1 MSEKQNS
8 INEKRN
14 QVNQSYHF
22 GGFYDREVK
31 RVCESCPRLMVKAIN
46 SIFKKNHSEETEVKY
61 LNREQVGD
69 EQTSS
74 TFMDMI
80 LQIEDSKYHLEFQLL
95 EDNMAIR
102 MYEYAVKETIS
113 AITEASNQSEE
124 SNDKYMIEIFMP
136 EQAVIFLAGANKKD
150 KIKVVLHLPDQKV
163 TSYELD
169 CISAARSVE
178 DLIKAELYFLIPFQQ
193 VQLNKRMNEIK
204 NCSLETKR
212 KMANEL
218 YKFHKEVKSQL
229 ESLEKNGIL
238 KSSEVEFLMNTF
250 YNLEKYISEKDKD
263 VKEVV
268 DTMGDVDYIA
278 WSDRIEARG
287 KKAGI
292 EEGKKAGI
300 EEGKKAGIK
309 EARNEA
315 KEEARKSAKRLLK
328 KGLSIDDIAE
338 CLPQLSYDELRQIEA
353 EVMSLA

>member
-1 MSEKQNS
+1 
-8 INEKRN
+8 
-14 QVNQSYHF
+14 
-22 GGFYDREVK
+22 
-31 RVCESCPRLMVKAIN
+31 
-46 SIFKKNHSEETEVKY
+46 
-61 LNREQVGD
+61 
-69 EQTSS
+69 
-74 TFMDMI
+74 
-80 LQIEDSKYHLEFQLL
+80 
-95 EDNMAIR
+95 
-102 MYEYAVKETIS
+102 
-113 AITEASNQSEE
+113 
-124 SNDKYMIEIFMP
+124 
-136 EQAVIFLAGANKKD
+136 
-150 KIKVVLHLPDQKV
+150 
-163 TSYELD
+163 
-169 CISAARSVE
+169 
-178 DLIKAELYFLIPFQQ
+178 
-193 VQLNKRMNEIK
+193 
-204 NCSLETKR
+204 
-212 KMANEL
+212 
-218 YKFHKEVKSQL
+218 L

-300 EEGKKAGIK
+300 K

-353 EVMSLA
+353 EVMTLA

>member
-1 MSEKQNS
+1 
-8 INEKRN
+8 
-14 QVNQSYHF
+14 
-22 GGFYDREVK
+22 
-31 RVCESCPRLMVKAIN
+31 
-46 SIFKKNHSEETEVKY
+46 
-61 LNREQVGD
+61 
-69 EQTSS
+69 
-74 TFMDMI
+74 
-80 LQIEDSKYHLEFQLL
+80 
-95 EDNMAIR
+95 
-102 MYEYAVKETIS
+102 
-113 AITEASNQSEE
+113 
-124 SNDKYMIEIFMP
+124 
-136 EQAVIFLAGANKKD
+136 
-150 KIKVVLHLPDQKV
+150 
-163 TSYELD
+163 
-169 CISAARSVE
+169 
-178 DLIKAELYFLIPFQQ
+178 
-193 VQLNKRMNEIK
+193 MNEIK

-212 KMANEL
+212 KIAYEL
-218 YKFHKEVKSQL
+218 YKFHKEVKSEL

-353 EVMSLA
+353 EVMTLA